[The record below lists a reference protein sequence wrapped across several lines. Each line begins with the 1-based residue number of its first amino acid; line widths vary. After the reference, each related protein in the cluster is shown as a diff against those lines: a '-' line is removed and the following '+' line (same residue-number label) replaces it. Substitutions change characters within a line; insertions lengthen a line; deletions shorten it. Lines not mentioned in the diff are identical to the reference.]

1 VNHRD
6 CPRTSLQAAR
16 EWRECYASTRA
27 NQKWLV
33 QQTDEQRDNNSSE
46 DSILIPLV
54 TAKDIAFRGYDAI
67 LDLVSEL
74 PNNVAAQCNP
84 ADPQIAVTVLESECT
99 YIVCNASEAYAAW
112 SKVGPHISTAT
123 DAE

>member
-1 VNHRD
+1 
-6 CPRTSLQAAR
+6 
-16 EWRECYASTRA
+16 
-27 NQKWLV
+27 V

-46 DSILIPLV
+46 DSILIALA

>member
-1 VNHRD
+1 
-6 CPRTSLQAAR
+6 
-16 EWRECYASTRA
+16 
-27 NQKWLV
+27 V

-46 DSILIPLV
+46 DSILIPLA
-54 TAKDIAFRGYDAI
+54 TAKDIALRGYDAI

-99 YIVCNASEAYAAW
+99 YIVFAMHPRRTPRGRKSGRISPLRQMQNDSSLCVAPISIEYA
-112 SKVGPHISTAT
+112 V
-123 DAE
+123 E